1 MKFNYSQLSL
11 YLNLFKTILLVI
23 ENFTN
28 IQNAKEFE
36 KQGVI
41 LAESGTL
48 DQALDMFEKA
58 IASSPTWASAYNNR
72 AQALRLLKR
81 NEGELFFFLI
91 IC

>member
-11 YLNLFKTILLVI
+11 YFHLFKTILLVI

>member
-91 IC
+91 IF

>member
-1 MKFNYSQLSL
+1 M
-11 YLNLFKTILLVI
+11 VI